1 MKICP
6 SPVFFEPVAILAKI
20 CPSFFQKVL
29 NFGYHIFRN
38 WCPYVD
44 TCTFHILDTIF
55 SETGALTSILARFI
69 FWIPWNWCPYVDTYT
84 FHILDTIFSETWFF
98 ITFLNGIW
106 ITTLRLDVRLKNPEA
121 SKLKTVISQSSRRG
135 TLWNSFQHLAQHGW
149 KIIPAFRD
157 EQNHPGG
164 AS

>member
-38 WCPYVD
+38 WCPYID

-55 SETGALTSILARFI
+55 SETGALTSIIARFI
-69 FWIPWNWCPYVDTYT
+69 FWIPYFQKLVPLRRYLHVSYFGYHIFRNWWCPYVDTCT
-84 FHILDTIFSETWFF
+84 FHILDTMKLVPLCRYLHVSYFGYHIFWNLVFHHFSQWDLDHDFATWR
-98 ITFLNGIW
+98 T
-106 ITTLRLDVRLKNPEA
+106 
-121 SKLKTVISQSSRRG
+121 S
-135 TLWNSFQHLAQHGW
+135 
-149 KIIPAFRD
+149 
-157 EQNHPGG
+157 
-164 AS
+164 

>member
-55 SETGALTSILARFI
+55 SETGALTSILTRFI
-69 FWIPWNWCPYVDTYT
+69 FWIPYFQKLVVPLCRYLHVSYFGYHETGALMSILTRFIFWIPYFLKPGFSSLFSMGFGSRLCDLTY
-84 FHILDTIFSETWFF
+84 
-98 ITFLNGIW
+98 
-106 ITTLRLDVRLKNPEA
+106 VLKIQ
-121 SKLKTVISQSSRRG
+121 K
-135 TLWNSFQHLAQHGW
+135 H
-149 KIIPAFRD
+149 
-157 EQNHPGG
+157 QN
-164 AS
+164 

>member
-29 NFGYHIFRN
+29 NFGYYFLKLVPLRQYLHVSYFGYHIF
-38 WCPYVD
+38 
-44 TCTFHILDTIF
+44 
-55 SETGALTSILARFI
+55 
-69 FWIPWNWCPYVDTYT
+69 WNWCPYVDTYT